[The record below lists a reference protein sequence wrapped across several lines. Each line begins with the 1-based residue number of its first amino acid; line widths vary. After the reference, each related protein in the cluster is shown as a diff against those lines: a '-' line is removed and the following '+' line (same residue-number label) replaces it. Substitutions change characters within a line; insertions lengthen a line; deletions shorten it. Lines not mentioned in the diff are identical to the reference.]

1 MTAQAER
8 GGARLIVETGDPNAG
23 TTVTCET
30 PYE

>member
-1 MTAQAER
+1 MIAQAER
-8 GGARLIVETGDPNAG
+8 GGGRLIVETGDSNGG